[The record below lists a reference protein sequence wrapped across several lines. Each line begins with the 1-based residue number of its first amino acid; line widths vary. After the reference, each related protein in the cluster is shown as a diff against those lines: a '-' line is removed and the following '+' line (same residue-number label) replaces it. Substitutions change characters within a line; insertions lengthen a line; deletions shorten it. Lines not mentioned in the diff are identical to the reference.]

1 MSSTT
6 DIYNIGRR
14 GELLK
19 NYNAPAVTSYLAEE
33 DKSTHYIET
42 PFRSF
47 NVALLDNL
55 SSEYSFLAEFF
66 STDSFSQLS
75 KRCAG
80 VFEPTFNL
88 GQSLVSDLV
97 ATSYDCLGILICV
110 RLNQRF
116 AFEVQRRKVPVAET
130 YLNAINMLLWP
141 RLQVAMD
148 AHSESIKQLA
158 TTVSSRS
165 AASKLSF
172 TGASTDASK
181 LTTTPHY
188 LTQRVAQFL
197 YGILAVSRDASDDE
211 PVAHSLRRLVTEY
224 DVFLQKAGKAAGAD
238 PKKRDRFLSN
248 NYALILAIIADA
260 EGKLAEEH
268 KRHFEELNAK
278 VDKT

>member
-1 MSSTT
+1 M
-6 DIYNIGRR
+6 
-14 GELLK
+14 K
-19 NYNAPAVTSYLAEE
+19 NYSAPAITSYLAEE

-47 NVALLDNL
+47 NIALLDNL

-66 STDSFSQLS
+66 STDTFTQLS

-88 GQSLVSDLV
+88 GQALVSDLV

-172 TGASTDASK
+172 TGGASTDASK
-181 LTTTPHY
+181 LTTAPHY

-224 DVFLQKAGKAAGAD
+224 DAFLQKAGKAAGVD

-278 VDKT
+278 VGKA